1 MKYLIYRFW
10 IYGNQRYTLWL
21 LMGFRLYNFKFDS
34 DNDSQSIV
42 NYEFVK
48 LNKNA
53 AKHSFI
59 LLWEPKIAL
68 YVIKPEKNWTIQI
81 FYYRYKYYQLL
92 SVSFSI
98 LDLNCLS

>member
-1 MKYLIYRFW
+1 M
-10 IYGNQRYTLWL
+10 GNQRYTLWL

-53 AKHSFI
+53 AKHYFI

-68 YVIKPEKNWTIQI
+68 YVIKPEKIEQFKFFITDTNII
-81 FYYRYKYYQLL
+81 SYYR
-92 SVSFSI
+92 SVFRYWI
-98 LDLNCLS
+98 